1 VRNTSEIRVFLKKNI
16 FRVIILN
23 FSENLLTKIF
33 KRVVMNFKYSSFYQ
47 NRIYPH
53 LWIIVI
59 CIGIIAFFCA
69 IWFSVWLSDFM
80 G

>member
-1 VRNTSEIRVFLKKNI
+1 
-16 FRVIILN
+16 VIIQN
-23 FSENLLTKIF
+23 FSENLLIKTF

-47 NRIYPH
+47 NWIYPN

-59 CIGIIAFFCA
+59 CIGIIAFFFA
-69 IWFSVWLSDFM
+69 IWFSVWLSDFI